1 LDWIEAKYINL
12 LSYRLRNFK
21 RKQAGVINFSCPLCL
36 DSSTDK
42 FKARGYIYTKK
53 GRSAYHCHNC
63 GRTLSVGN
71 LIKAINPSVYKD
83 FVLERMQ
90 DTKPKNEYVERMK
103 TPIFRKEGILK
114 GLKTVSQ
121 LMPSDPVK
129 QLVVARKIPNKM
141 HPLLFKCDK
150 FMCFTNTLIPGKFD
164 SAALKH
170 DSTRLLIPFFN
181 KEKKCFAYQGRA
193 IGSDNIRYIT
203 IVIDDDEPK
212 VYGLDR
218 MDPNKNVFVFEGPI
232 DSMFVDNAIA
242 TAGGDMVATLDQ
254 LPVAKENLIICYD
267 NEKHNEH
274 TIKKINK
281 AIDHGYKVVIYPDNF
296 KYKDINEAIMAGMNT
311 SDIHFILDRN
321 IVAGLTDSMRLSS
334 YSKV

>member
-1 LDWIEAKYINL
+1 
-12 LSYRLRNFK
+12 
-21 RKQAGVINFSCPLCL
+21 
-36 DSSTDK
+36 
-42 FKARGYIYTKK
+42 
-53 GRSAYHCHNC
+53 
-63 GRTLSVGN
+63 
-71 LIKAINPSVYKD
+71 
-83 FVLERMQ
+83 
-90 DTKPKNEYVERMK
+90 
-103 TPIFRKEGILK
+103 
-114 GLKTVSQ
+114 
-121 LMPSDPVK
+121 
-129 QLVVARKIPNKM
+129 VVARKIPNKM

-212 VYGLDR
+212 VYGLER

-321 IVAGLTDSMRLSS
+321 IVAGLTASMRLSS